1 MLAFVLDF
9 LLCLTFLYLPGT
21 VLLTLMRCNALS
33 TITLAPLP
41 TLAYYALASQVF
53 ALVHIPASALSLGGS
68 CLLLFLVLGLVI
80 HVIKKQPT
88 SLLTINHKPVQIT
101 KRIQLSFSLICI
113 VLFIAVGLG
122 FYSYL
127 FCRNADS
134 PDMFLQNYD
143 NVTHLARIRLF
154 ADTNNFS
161 SLAAGAYDFTQN
173 PATRPTTSTGSFYPC
188 NNFPNISLNCS
199 ICFI

>member
-143 NVTHLARIRLF
+143 NVTHLARMDRGN
-154 ADTNNFS
+154 TM
-161 SLAAGAYDFTQN
+161 
-173 PATRPTTSTGSFYPC
+173 ATKAPLRALTKVGTEPPRRPKTRAPMLCHNEG
-188 NNFPNISLNCS
+188 
-199 ICFI
+199 